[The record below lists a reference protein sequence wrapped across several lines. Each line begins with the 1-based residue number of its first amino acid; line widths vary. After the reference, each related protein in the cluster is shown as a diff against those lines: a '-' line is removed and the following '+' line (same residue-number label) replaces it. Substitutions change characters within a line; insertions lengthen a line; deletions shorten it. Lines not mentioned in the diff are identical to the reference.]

1 MTHAS
6 HYFEIE
12 VDLSGSYT
20 PGYRGDA
27 TCPPEDAWVQDV
39 DVEGVFA
46 LRYVR
51 PTPGNGNALRWQ
63 RFDLLQGVDPKS
75 EAYQQIKANMLA
87 FMGDEAAEAVLHSY
101 QDRAA

>member
-46 LRYVR
+46 LRR
-51 PTPGNGNALRWQ
+51 TGGPLGSNDPPRWE
-63 RFDLLQGVDPKS
+63 RVDLLQGVDPKS
-75 EAYQQIKANMLA
+75 EAYQQIKANVLA
-87 FMGDEAAEAVLHSY
+87 FMGDDAAEAVLHSY